1 MRMKLAACKGE
12 SVTGKVAIFGGNQR
26 KNWRH
31 CNIRYVNC
39 QKRTLH
45 L

>member
-26 KNWRH
+26 KNWRY
-31 CNIRYVNC
+31 NFNC
-39 QKRTLH
+39 IYILYIVH
-45 L
+45 